1 MVESVN
7 VPDGSPPEPPRA
19 PRAAIWPTA
28 ANGWI
33 ALVAAV
39 VGLGSWVVLP
49 IITTLFAERYPV
61 TNTFV
66 MPAIGTVLILVA
78 AVLNVLSVWLWKQRS
93 VLNIVAMAVVS
104 AAAIFFTFIVVGE
117 GIAGA

>member
-1 MVESVN
+1 MAESVN
-7 VPDGSPPEPPRA
+7 GPGGSPPEPPR
-19 PRAAIWPTA
+19 PRRVAIWPTA
-28 ANGWI
+28 PKGWI

-39 VGLGSWVVLP
+39 IGLGSWVVLP